1 VPGAYSTSGWK
12 LSSELC
18 QSWYGAKEKWW
29 GFCNQY
35 GNDNRMLFAF
45 GPLEQ
50 PPLSLI
56 VSLIFQNILITT
68 RSISSYSLPFFAV
81 TSVITGNAPL
91 TKPITDQFES
101 RSPWPEDNPPRYQH
115 PRISDD

>member
-1 VPGAYSTSGWK
+1 M

-18 QSWYGAKEKWW
+18 QSWHGAKEKWW

-56 VSLIFQNILITT
+56 VSLIFQKYTYHNTFNFFL
-68 RSISSYSLPFFAV
+68 FFAIFCCHIGHHRKC
-81 TSVITGNAPL
+81 SL
-91 TKPITDQFES
+91 DETDH
-101 RSPWPEDNPPRYQH
+101 RSMPEDNPPRYQH